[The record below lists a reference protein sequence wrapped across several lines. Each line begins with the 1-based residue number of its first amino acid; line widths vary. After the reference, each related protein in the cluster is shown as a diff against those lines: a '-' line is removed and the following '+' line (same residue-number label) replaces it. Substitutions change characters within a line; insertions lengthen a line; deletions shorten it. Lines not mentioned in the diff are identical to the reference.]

1 MLGTELFNNSRHHII
16 LAFYRLWIMDFV
28 SWIWWHS
35 TVLEFMK
42 SIKHRA
48 LPMLSFCRHHTKK
61 KAKKAGSCCSSWC
74 FSGLIQLTSRHGCYR
89 NDAGLH
95 VLLMFFTKT
104 LDLNCDSCMCTC
116 NQKVSLLRMNYLCI
130 FHDDC
135 CSTLVVKVLCTM
147 LFGVIVSL
155 HVCLDIAVPNALNK
169 LAQLLHFCISS
180 DRSLLA
186 YRHIYL
192 VFVHVYGCIS
202 IEGIVSTKSLSPRS
216 TFKVKSHADNGGSLA
231 GSWPSTFRC
240 ISVQNIKKIMKLLF
254 WENILSQPSFNNI
267 DFRL

>member
-1 MLGTELFNNSRHHII
+1 MALYGTWIYEIHQTSRTSY
-16 LAFYRLWIMDFV
+16 AFF
-28 SWIWWHS
+28 
-35 TVLEFMK
+35 
-42 SIKHRA
+42 
-48 LPMLSFCRHHTKK
+48 LSSSYQK

>member
-1 MLGTELFNNSRHHII
+1 MPGTELFNNSRHHII
-16 LAFYRLWIMDFV
+16 LAFYRLWIMDFL

-61 KAKKAGSCCSSWC
+61 KQKRLAVAAAVDASVAWYSSHP
-74 FSGLIQLTSRHGCYR
+74 GMAATEMTR
-89 NDAGLH
+89 LH
-95 VLLMFFTKT
+95 VLWMFSTKT
-104 LDLNCDSCMCTC
+104 LDLNCDSCMCMC
-116 NQKVSLLRMNYLCI
+116 NQKVSLLRMNSLCI

-155 HVCLDIAVPNALNK
+155 HVCLDIAVPNALKK
-169 LAQLLHFCISS
+169 LAQLLHFCISC

-202 IEGIVSTKSLSPRS
+202 IEGIVSTKSLSRRS
-216 TFKVKSHADNGGSLA
+216 TFKVKSHACQVYSYG
-231 GSWPSTFRC
+231 R
-240 ISVQNIKKIMKLLF
+240 SVALGRACRAKMAVA
-254 WENILSQPSFNNI
+254 
-267 DFRL
+267 